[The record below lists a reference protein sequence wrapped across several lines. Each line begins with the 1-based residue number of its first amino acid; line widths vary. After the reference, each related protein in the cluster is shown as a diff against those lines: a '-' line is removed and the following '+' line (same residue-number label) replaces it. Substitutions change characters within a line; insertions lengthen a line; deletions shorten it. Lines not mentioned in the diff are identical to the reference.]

1 MRQIICFVVA
11 AAMFGGGLYI
21 LWDSIFVAH
30 LALLRMAVV
39 GAFLAFIGGVWLWVD
54 FGKPLVH
61 RVTGAQPS
69 M

>member
-39 GAFLAFIGGVWLWVD
+39 GVFLAFIGGVWLWVD
-54 FGKPLVH
+54 FGAPLMR
-61 RVTGAQPS
+61 RVIGALPS
-69 M
+69 K